1 MKSAPAPVSA
11 LAPAPAH
18 AASRSLG
25 SAVAD
30 PANGPSTRQRL
41 LHTGLRLFAQQG
53 YAKTSTR
60 AIAEHA
66 QVNVAAISYHFG
78 DKAGLY
84 KAAFLEPFWSQGPV
98 EAAADQTLAQALR
111 LLYDGFIEPLKH
123 GDLAQ
128 LSVKLHCREM
138 LEPTGLWGE
147 EIDCG
152 IAPVHRALVA
162 ALCRHLGLKR
172 PDDELQRLAVCIA
185 GLGVHLHVGQDVID
199 ALAPRLNRMPRA
211 FEHWADRLVGYAEAM
226 VAAEAQRRAVGAALV
241 RRDARKTLAAVP
253 VTPKPVRS
261 RPRTTASPAKQ
272 VQP

>member
-1 MKSAPAPVSA
+1 MTLTRSARQTTPF
-11 LAPAPAH
+11 
-18 AASRSLG
+18 ASPD
-25 SAVAD
+25 VAD
-30 PANGPSTRQRL
+30 SSSTRQRL
-41 LHTGLRLFAQQG
+41 LLTGLRLFAQHG

-84 KAAFLEPFWSQGPV
+84 KAAFLEPFWSAGPV
-98 EAAADQTLAQALR
+98 EAPADQPLAEALR
-111 LLYDGFIEPLKH
+111 LLYDGFIEPLRH

-162 ALCRHLGLKR
+162 ALCRHLGLRR
-172 PDDELQRLAVCIA
+172 PDVELQRLAVCIA
-185 GLGVHLHVGQDVID
+185 GLGVHLHVGHDVID
-199 ALAPRLNRMPRA
+199 ALAPRLNRMPHA
-211 FEHWADRLVGYAEAM
+211 FERWADRLVGYAEAM
-226 VAAEAQRRAVGAALV
+226 VAAEAQRRVVGATSTKRRAARNGSASKKV
-241 RRDARKTLAAVP
+241 RP
-253 VTPKPVRS
+253 
-261 RPRTTASPAKQ
+261 
-272 VQP
+272 